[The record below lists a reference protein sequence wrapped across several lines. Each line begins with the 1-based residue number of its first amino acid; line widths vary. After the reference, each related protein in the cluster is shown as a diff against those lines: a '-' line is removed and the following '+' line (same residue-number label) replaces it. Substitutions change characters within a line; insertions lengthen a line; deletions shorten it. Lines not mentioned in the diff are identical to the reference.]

1 MAPSSRAGEDI
12 SMRRRRLRYRAW
24 HRGTRELDL
33 LLGPYTDAEIDRM
46 GPVELDRLERLL
58 GHEETDLQ
66 AWLLSSSEPPPGVD
80 RELLDRIITHKTST
94 S

>member
-1 MAPSSRAGEDI
+1 
-12 SMRRRRLRYRAW
+12 MRRRRLRYRAW